1 MFSQGFKHIALPTAD
16 KHQLKPP
23 EREAAE
29 QETHP
34 LLLQIFLP
42 WQSERTPSNDNDDI
56 FKSQLE
62 LHTAL
67 QTKAGMKANRSHDYP
82 QAQQSFPGLYLKAGH
97 FSVTS
102 TLQWSR
108 TGRPSPPRLEPQSDR
123 TSHQLLS
130 LECEHTTWSLTRG
143 LCLASLKFLTF

>member
-1 MFSQGFKHIALPTAD
+1 MFSQGFKHIAPPTAD

-23 EREAAE
+23 DCEAAE

-34 LLLQIFLP
+34 LLLQIFWP
-42 WQSERTPSNDNDDI
+42 WQSERTPSNYNDDI
-56 FKSQLE
+56 FISQLK

-67 QTKAGMKANRSHDYP
+67 QTKAGMKANVSHDYL
-82 QAQQSFPGLYLKAGH
+82 QAQQSFQGFYLKAGH

-108 TGRPSPPRLEPQSDR
+108 TGRPSPPRLEPQSVR

-130 LECEHTTWSLTRG
+130 LEYEHTAWSLTRG